1 MAGQRASL
9 VLYSRKDDPR
19 SHAVR
24 IVLAEK
30 ALDVDIIDVN
40 PARPPEDLLDLNPY
54 HEVPTFAD
62 RELAVYDTR
71 VLFEY
76 LEERHPHPPLWPLEP
91 TQRARLR
98 LAVSRIER
106 DWFGLEAVATQARL
120 DGNAK
125 AIANANRDL
134 REAVLAATPLFRAQ
148 PFFLSNA
155 FSFAD
160 AAVSALL
167 WRLPLLGI
175 ELGDAG
181 ADVKRY
187 AQRLFA
193 RPSFRASLTTSGRLV
208 STVAGDIDLD

>member
-1 MAGQRASL
+1 MAAARASL

-30 ALDVDIIDVN
+30 ALDVDIVDVN

-62 RELAVYDTR
+62 RELAVYDMR

-98 LAVSRIER
+98 LALSRIDR
-106 DWFGLEAVATQARL
+106 DWFSLEAKATAARA

-125 AIANANRDL
+125 AIAAANRDL
-134 REAVLAATPLFRAQ
+134 REAVLAATPLFRRSRSSWA
-148 PFFLSNA
+148 
-155 FSFAD
+155 
-160 AAVSALL
+160 
-167 WRLPLLGI
+167 I
-175 ELGDAG
+175 
-181 ADVKRY
+181 
-187 AQRLFA
+187 
-193 RPSFRASLTTSGRLV
+193 PSASLTPRCRRCSGDCPCWVSNSAIRGRTSSAMRSVCLPEPR
-208 STVAGDIDLD
+208 SAPA

>member
-1 MAGQRASL
+1 MAGPRASL

-71 VLFEY
+71 VLFES

-106 DWFGLEAVATQARL
+106 DWFGLEAVATAARA

-125 AIANANRDL
+125 AIGNANRDL

-148 PFFLSNA
+148 PYFLSNA

-167 WRLPLLGI
+167 WRLPMLGI

-187 AQRLFA
+187 AQRLFS

-208 STVAGDIDLD
+208 STVAGDVDLD

>member
-1 MAGQRASL
+1 MPGPRASL

-30 ALDVDIIDVN
+30 ALDVEIVDVN

-71 VLFEY
+71 ALFEY

-98 LAVSRIER
+98 LALGRIER
-106 DWFGLEAVATQARL
+106 DWYPLEAAAAAARAE
-120 DGNAK
+120 GSAK
-125 AIANANRDL
+125 AITVANRDL
-134 REAVLAATPLFRAQ
+134 REAVLAATPLFKAQ
-148 PFFLSNA
+148 PFFLGTS
-155 FSFAD
+155 FSFVD
-160 AAVSALL
+160 AAVCALL

-181 ADVKRY
+181 GDVKRY

-193 RPSFRASLTTSGRLV
+193 RPAFRASLATSGRLV
-208 STVAGDIDLD
+208 SSVAADVDLD

>member
-1 MAGQRASL
+1 MANPRASL

-30 ALDVDIIDVN
+30 ALDVEIIDVN

-62 RELAVYDTR
+62 RELAVYDLR

-98 LAVSRIER
+98 LAVSRVER
-106 DWFGLEAVATQARL
+106 DWYSLHAVAAAARA

-125 AIANANRDL
+125 AMALANRDL

-148 PFFLSNA
+148 PYFLGTT

-160 AAVSALL
+160 AAVLALL
-167 WRLPLLGI
+167 ARLPALGI
-175 ELGDAG
+175 DLGEAG

-187 AQRLFA
+187 ASRLFS

-208 STVAGDIDLD
+208 SSLANDVELD